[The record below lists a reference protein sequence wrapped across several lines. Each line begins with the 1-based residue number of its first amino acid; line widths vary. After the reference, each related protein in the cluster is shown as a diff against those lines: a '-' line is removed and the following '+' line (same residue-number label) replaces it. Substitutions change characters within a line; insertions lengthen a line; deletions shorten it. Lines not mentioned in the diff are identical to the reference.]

1 MFVAF
6 MPLHILLCGEVL
18 PYFIVRVEV
27 IEIQIWIEFKLLCN
41 LKKDLKKKNDFFLL
55 NPFRPNFPSRPLSFS
70 LRAARIAA
78 QRVA

>member
-27 IEIQIWIEFKLLCN
+27 IEIQI
-41 LKKDLKKKNDFFLL
+41 
-55 NPFRPNFPSRPLSFS
+55 
-70 LRAARIAA
+70 
-78 QRVA
+78 